1 MPPGGF
7 CNDITKDNQGN
18 IYITD
23 SWNPRILRLEK
34 GKKDLSVWNK
44 NEIFSGEGFN
54 LNGIDFDGHDSLYV
68 NKYNTGQFFKINL
81 RNKQLVE
88 IKLPRPLFAPDG
100 LKILDKNKILIAEG
114 GVNRNDPN
122 LARAGT
128 GKITLVTIDE
138 AWVANLETIASGLDL
153 PTTFVLEPNKKA
165 LWVVESQ
172 YDHLFKYKRNPHY
185 PFRITKVD
193 LNI

>member
-1 MPPGGF
+1 MPQGGF

-138 AWVANLETIASGLDL
+138 A
-153 PTTFVLEPNKKA
+153 
-165 LWVVESQ
+165 
-172 YDHLFKYKRNPHY
+172 
-185 PFRITKVD
+185 
-193 LNI
+193 